1 MTTVTLKVRDRTT
14 NKVKDVKIDSDTY
27 DRLKGF
33 NYIVDKTTPEPF
45 REMSQDGKR
54 QRIAL
59 KRDVMNFSLGDP
71 RRVFYVNKDDVLDCR
86 KVNLKIKD
94 DGKSGK
100 VLKINTKPTATK
112 KVPVVATAVVTPTTS
127 APEPTVVV
135 ETPAPLPVVEES
147 VVVSKH
153 PSVSDLE
160 VKKTLLAQVDLNK
173 LAEVVSIDT
182 LLAVW
187 AETNGYKKQA

>member
-1 MTTVTLKVRDRTT
+1 MTNCTLKVRDRTT
-14 NKVKDVKIDSDTY
+14 NKIKDVKIDSDTY
-27 DRLKGF
+27 DRLKSF
-33 NYIVDKTTPEPF
+33 NYIVDKTTPEPY
-45 REMSQDGKR
+45 RETTQEGKR

-71 RRVFYVNKDDVLDCR
+71 RRVFYVNKNEVLDCR

-94 DGKSGK
+94 DSKSGK
-100 VLKINTKPTATK
+100 VLKINTKPVATK
-112 KVPVVATAVVTPTTS
+112 KVPVVATAVATPTTS
-127 APEPTVVV
+127 APEPVVV
-135 ETPAPLPVVEES
+135 ETPALLPVVEES
-147 VVVSKH
+147 AVVSKH

-160 VKKTLLAQVDLNK
+160 AKKALLAQVDLNK
-173 LAEVVSIDT
+173 LAEVVSLDT